1 MQKTLTKTI
10 PSLPGVYLFK
20 NAEGEVVYIGKAK
33 SLHSR
38 VHSYFQKN
46 PHDWKIEEIQREYAD
61 LDFIITHSE
70 TEAMLLE
77 VELIQQYQPRLNTI
91 FKTGQP
97 FLYIRFTTSKALPTM
112 QIVRDKKRKGTHFG
126 PFLHKRQ
133 ARSAYEFLKRTFLLN
148 TCNKSIENG
157 CLDFHIDN
165 CAGTCKSNFNPAE
178 YQFRI
183 ELAKQVLRKQDK
195 QFITMIKEKINECNA
210 ALEFEKSKH
219 FAEYLDNVQTIF
231 ATIATKFA
239 PEKFTADIVAATTP
253 TIEVEQSYAKASADL
268 EQLLGHNSHI
278 RTIDCFDIS
287 HFQSQS
293 IVGSCVRFTD
303 GKPDKQKFRR
313 FKIQS
318 LTQQNDYAALQEI
331 VARRYGVSSDRILR
345 QAQDERGKNKK
356 SVKKNINTVRPE
368 LVEGSEHPIDMPDL
382 MLIDGGKGQLSAI
395 TSIFP
400 NAPIISLA
408 KREETLFVPQLKEGV
423 VLDVKTDM
431 GKLLIALRDYAHH
444 FAISYHR
451 LRRSKTATQTYPQ
464 ES

>member
-1 MQKTLTKTI
+1 MEKTVAKII
-10 PSLPGVYLFK
+10 PTLPGVYLFK
-20 NAEGEVVYIGKAK
+20 NAQGEVVYIGKAK
-33 SLHSR
+33 SLRSR
-38 VHSYFQKN
+38 IASYFHKN

-61 LDFIITHSE
+61 LDFIITKSE

-77 VELIQQYQPRLNTI
+77 ADLIQRYQPKLNTI

-97 FLYIRFTTSKALPTM
+97 FLYIRFTTSKALATM
-112 QIVRDKKRKGTHFG
+112 QIVRNKKRKGTHFG

-133 ARSAYEFLKRTFLLN
+133 ARNAYHFLMRTFKLN
-148 TCNKSIENG
+148 TCNKTIENG
-157 CLDFHIDN
+157 CLDYHIDN
-165 CAGTCKSNFNPAE
+165 CAGTCKSGFDPA
-178 YQFRI
+178 QHHFRI
-183 ELAKQVLRKQDK
+183 ELAKEVLRKRDK
-195 QFITMIKEKINECNA
+195 KFIAMIKEKIAECNA
-210 ALEFEKSKH
+210 QFEFEQSKH

-253 TIEVEQSYAKASADL
+253 TIEVEESYKKASRDL
-268 EQLLGHNSHI
+268 EALLGNASHI

-303 GKPDKQKFRR
+303 GKPDKNKFRR

-331 VARRYGVSSDRILR
+331 VARRYRDAS
-345 QAQDERGKNKK
+345 
-356 SVKKNINTVRPE
+356 E
-368 LVEGSEHPIDMPDL
+368 LPDL
-382 MLIDGGKGQLSAI
+382 MLIDGGKGQLSAVQ
-395 TSIFP
+395 SIFP
-400 NAPIISLA
+400 NAPIVSLA
-408 KREETLFVPQLKEGV
+408 KREETLFSSQLKKGV
-423 VLDVKTDM
+423 VLDVKTEM

-451 LRRSKTATQTYPQ
+451 LRRSKTATQAYPLIP
-464 ES
+464 

>member
-1 MQKTLTKTI
+1 MEKTLTKII
-10 PSLPGVYLFK
+10 PTLPGVYLFK
-20 NAEGEVVYIGKAK
+20 NAQGEVVYIGKAK
-33 SLHSR
+33 SLRSR

-77 VELIQQYQPRLNTI
+77 VELIQRYQPRLNTI

-97 FLYIRFTTSKALPTM
+97 FLHIRFTTSKALPTM
-112 QIVRDKKRKGTHFG
+112 QIVRNKDRKGTHFG
-126 PFLHKRQ
+126 PFLHKKQ
-133 ARSAYEFLKRTFLLN
+133 ARSAYQFLMRTFQLN
-148 TCNKSIENG
+148 TCNKTIENG
-157 CLDFHIDN
+157 CLDYHIGN
-165 CAGTCKSNFNPAE
+165 CAGTCKSSFDPAE
-178 YQFRI
+178 YLFRI
-183 ELAKQVLRKQDK
+183 ELAKEVLRKRDK
-195 QFITMIKEKINECNA
+195 KFITLIKEKIAEYNA
-210 ALEFEKSKH
+210 KFAFEQSKH
-219 FAEYLDNVQTIF
+219 FAEYLNNVQTIF

-253 TIEVEQSYAKASADL
+253 TKGVEQSYTQASADL
-268 EQLLGHNSHI
+268 EQLLGTNSHI

-303 GKPDKQKFRR
+303 GKPDKNKFRR

-331 VARRYGVSSDRILR
+331 VSRRYKDAS
-345 QAQDERGKNKK
+345 
-356 SVKKNINTVRPE
+356 E
-368 LVEGSEHPIDMPDL
+368 LPDL

-400 NAPIISLA
+400 NAPIVSLA
-408 KREETLFVPQLKEGV
+408 KREETLFAPHLKEGV

-451 LRRSKTATQTYPQ
+451 LRRSKTAIPNLI
-464 ES
+464 SSRSS

>member
-77 VELIQQYQPRLNTI
+77 VELIQRYQPRLNTI

-126 PFLHKRQ
+126 PFLHKKQ
-133 ARSAYEFLKRTFLLN
+133 ARSAHHFLMRTFRLN

-195 QFITMIKEKINECNA
+195 KFISLIKEKIAECNA
-210 ALEFEKSKH
+210 VLEFEKSKH

-268 EQLLGHNSHI
+268 EQLLGHKNHI

-331 VARRYGVSSDRILR
+331 VARRYKDAS
-345 QAQDERGKNKK
+345 
-356 SVKKNINTVRPE
+356 E
-368 LVEGSEHPIDMPDL
+368 LPDL

-408 KREETLFVPQLKEGV
+408 KREETLFAPHLKEGA

-431 GKLLIALRDYAHH
+431 GRLLIALRDYAHH